1 MHSLT
6 KHCLILS
13 LLWLLS
19 SCITPFEP
27 EVKEAKQSYLVVD
40 GFINSNGITTIA
52 LSRTL
57 ALKAQAASPETKAT
71 LFIEQEAG
79 PRYALRETK
88 TGTYTSQPLTLSPTA
103 RYRLA
108 IRTSTGQDYASGFIA
123 AQFTPAIDSISWR
136 ASDKGLQL
144 YMNTHD
150 DNSRAR
156 HFRWEYEETWEFTSV
171 EFSLLVY
178 TPAMLDLRKDD
189 IYHCWRS
196 ENSTAIRVS
205 NTVSLNQNIIS
216 QFPLSLL
223 PPNSQKLRY
232 KYSILVRQ
240 YALTPEEFA
249 YWDVLRKNTETLG
262 TLFDPL
268 PSQLTGNVQNLTDS
282 QDLALGFVGVH
293 SETSQRIFIERSQL
307 PRVWRP
313 LTGYEDCTRID
324 TLTRGVPGFGLPGKP
339 VPFFNTPLYT
349 PINEI
354 YKGTGVFFGYTYSS
368 TDCVDCRKRGTSV
381 RPSYWQ

>member
-1 MHSLT
+1 MV
-6 KHCLILS
+6 S
-13 LLWLLS
+13 LLKHPLLVCLLGLLG
-19 SCITPFEP
+19 SCITPFESKA
-27 EVKEAKQSYLVVD
+27 EEAKQRYLVVD
-40 GFINSNGITTIA
+40 GFINSSGVTAIA

-57 ALKAQAASPETKAT
+57 PLPAKTASPETKAV

-79 PRYALRETK
+79 PRYALRET
-88 TGTYTSQPLTLSPTA
+88 TAGTYTSQPLVLSPTA

-108 IRTSTGQDYASGFIA
+108 IRTSAGQDYASGFQV
-123 AQFTPAIDSISWR
+123 AQFTPAIDSVTWR
-136 ASDKGLQL
+136 ASDRGLQL
-144 YMNTHD
+144 YVNTHD

-156 HFRWEYEETWEFTSV
+156 HFRREYQETWEFTSV
-171 EFSLLVY
+171 EFSMLVY

-205 NTVSLNQNIIS
+205 NSVSLNQNIIS

-249 YWDVLRKNTETLG
+249 YWDLLRKNTETLG

-268 PSQLTGNVQNLTDS
+268 PSQLTGNVLNLNDP
-282 QDLALGFVGVH
+282 QDLALGFVGIH
-293 SETSQRIFIERSQL
+293 SETSQRIFVSRGQL
-307 PRVWRP
+307 PRTWRP

-324 TLTRGVPGFGLPGKP
+324 TFTRGVPGFGLPGKP
-339 VPFFNTPLYT
+339 VTFFNTPLYT

-368 TDCVDCRKRGTSV
+368 TDCVDCRKRGTNV
-381 RPSYWQ
+381 RPPFWQ

>member
-57 ALKAQAASPETKAT
+57 ALKAPAANPEAKAT

-171 EFSLLVY
+171 EFSMLVY

-249 YWDVLRKNTETLG
+249 YWDLLRKNTETLG

-268 PSQLTGNVQNLTDS
+268 PSQLTGNVQNVTDS

-293 SETSQRIFIERSQL
+293 SETSQRIFIERGQL

-324 TLTRGVPGFGLPGKP
+324 TLTRGTPGFGLPGKP
-339 VPFFNTPLYT
+339 VAFFNTPLYT

-354 YKGTGVFFGYTYSS
+354 YKGTGVFFGYTYST